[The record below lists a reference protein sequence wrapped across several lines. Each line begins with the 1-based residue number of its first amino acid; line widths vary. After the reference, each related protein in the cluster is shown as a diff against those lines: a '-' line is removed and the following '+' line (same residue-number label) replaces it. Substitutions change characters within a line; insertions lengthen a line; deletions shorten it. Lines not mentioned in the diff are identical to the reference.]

1 MIMIKTVKLNIL
13 IPLQYE
19 KSDYSKTTEP
29 NLKLSKE
36 QIDSLKTSR
45 LYDSSDWFHYC
56 FRNKPLEANYQMI
69 NSPLLNDNNYCISRI
84 ELDSVARSFAGL
96 HKNENTKYIL
106 KAKKEIE
113 FRIGKLRILFTKSS
127 FAFLHIEIYV
137 SELSEKDTL
146 LFLNMFG
153 QVNNNQPCIEYRR
166 KISKDDEETVKIN
179 FKDIILT
186 LINLQSYVPLY
197 LYRNRITPYFQ
208 ICLIGACEQDN
219 KLMFFD
225 SVQSLSKR
233 ASMREID
240 ISHTYT
246 GKETYISRFA
256 GDKTFCLYGDTDICG
271 EDNIDFVTDIKN
283 GLIKSATENYTTIYA
298 FLISL
303 QLIVTKNDVYDN
315 DIEYL
320 INAPVR
326 LSDEDN
332 IREFYDKCIFENG
345 WKLKESISDIRS
357 RIQTIGL
364 DSIKQFVKRWEG
376 TPKENS
382 NIYFGKYP
390 FLFIS
395 YAHTDKD
402 MIYPIIEGLQKKGV
416 RIWYDTRLRPGDEW
430 PEEIGWNIIDC
441 ALFIVMLSDAA
452 VLSIH
457 VREELNMANSRHKN
471 LFGVNFKNI
480 QLSPG
485 MELQLSISQMING
498 PLSED
503 QIVDSIFSIISN
515 KYPDLIEKPSNS
527 PAL

>member
-1 MIMIKTVKLNIL
+1 MIKTVKLNIL

-29 NLKLSKE
+29 NLQLSKE
-36 QIDSLKTSR
+36 QINSLKDSR
-45 LYDSSDWFHYC
+45 LYDSSEWFHYC

-69 NSPLLNDNNYCISRI
+69 NSPLLNDDNYCISRI
-84 ELDSVARSFAGL
+84 EMDSVVRSLTGL

-106 KAKKEIE
+106 KGKKDIE

-127 FAFLHIEIYV
+127 FAFLHIEVYA
-137 SELSEKDTL
+137 SELPEKDTL

-153 QVNNNQPCIEYRR
+153 QINNSQPRIEYRR
-166 KISKDDEETVKIN
+166 KISKDEEETVKIN

-208 ICLIGACEQDN
+208 ICLVGTCEQDK

-233 ASMREID
+233 ASMREINT
-240 ISHTYT
+240 SHIYI
-246 GKETYISRFA
+246 GKEPYISRFT
-256 GDKTFCLYGDTDICG
+256 GDRTFCLYGDIDSCG
-271 EDNIDFVTDIKN
+271 EDNIDFITEIKN
-283 GLIKSATENYTTIYA
+283 GLTKSATENYTSIYA
-298 FLISL
+298 FLIAL
-303 QLIVTKNDVYDN
+303 HLIATKNDIYDN
-315 DIEYL
+315 DTEYL
-320 INAPVR
+320 ISAPTR

-332 IREFYDKCIFENG
+332 IREFYDKCIYENC
-345 WKLKESISDIRS
+345 WKLKEEISDVRTK
-357 RIQTIGL
+357 IQIIGL
-364 DSIKQFVKRWEG
+364 DSIRQFVKRWEG
-376 TPKENS
+376 APKENS
-382 NIYFGKYP
+382 NIYFGKSP

-402 MIYPIIEGLQKKGV
+402 IVYPIIERLQKKGV

-471 LFGVNFKNI
+471 LFGVKVEPLKDI
-480 QLSPG
+480 KLSPG
-485 MELQLSISQMING
+485 MELQLSISQMIDDA
-498 PLSED
+498 LSED
-503 QIVDSIFSIISN
+503 QMVDSIFSIITT
-515 KYPDLIEKPSNS
+515 KYPELIEK
-527 PAL
+527 